1 MEEASGDIL
10 AFLTGQEEIESVER
24 LVHDRIRQLPDGSQN
39 LLTVPIYAS
48 LPSEQQMNAFKPA
61 PSGFRKVI
69 STVFTLLISVLHH
82 GAEIMI
88 LFFFIELFANIMHY
102 ANDYTMSCHHKNNY
116 ESYYNTDFS
125 ILLWV
130 EFFL

>member
-1 MEEASGDIL
+1 IQRQIGKYHMAHTCIHLEEASGDIL

-24 LVHDRIRQLPDGSQN
+24 LVHERIRQLPDGSQN

-69 STVFTLLISVLHH
+69 
-82 GAEIMI
+82 
-88 LFFFIELFANIMHY
+88 
-102 ANDYTMSCHHKNNY
+102 
-116 ESYYNTDFS
+116 
-125 ILLWV
+125 
-130 EFFL
+130 